1 MPHQSL
7 ELLRVTESIHIPVER
22 RFAQVTAKLLRE
34 LEQGTLIDRR
44 YVPQS
49 MEWDEILL
57 HKRTVVLGEAKCG
70 KTHEFM
76 QQVHN
81 LQKQGEFAY
90 FLPLEQ
96 LHNQEVRD
104 VLSSEDECGLTE
116 WLQQTEKE
124 AWFFLDAVD
133 ELKLRDGS
141 FRIALKKLKREI
153 AEKAEFAH
161 IFVSCRPAD
170 WNSHLDRSDFE
181 QYFPIQAARKEVKPT
196 VHAEVVSTNSD
207 QREVSV
213 QVSDEKENASARSKK
228 TNVLL
233 LLPMEQDLVIEF
245 ATCYDENRAQGF
257 KEEIETKEVWQLF
270 QTPADIIDG
279 MDRLA
284 EFGELGSLQDQIS
297 SGITRKLQERSDRKS
312 VLSLDKARSGAER
325 LALALSLIKRQSL
338 AIGNLPSNRKQ
349 LDVAHIL
356 SDWTVQEQQ
365 DLLRRGLFDYSG
377 INVVR
382 FHHRTTQE
390 FLAAKCLKTLISKG
404 LRLSEALHLLFCET
418 FSEKV
423 IIPSMEAV
431 ATWLALWNND
441 VLAEIQKRKPQL
453 LFRQGLPAT
462 FSTSLRTDVLRHFVS
477 SYQGNDWRGVGV
489 SISEV
494 TRLGH
499 SDLGPVVEELWS
511 ESYKGY
517 DTRELFLKL
526 IWLTPLPSCTQ
537 YSLNAALDMDLPT
550 RHRIYACHAV
560 LTAGTNKQKRLLGET
575 LMNSQW
581 PEELVYSIISELSPC
596 SLNIDEVVTLA
607 TKTNE
612 IPNMVDGLGYNLHSL
627 IWSEAIGIEQVRL
640 FRAAFTA
647 KIWENKNEDCQVN
660 QCHSA
665 YDHFADAV
673 LAGCARD
680 TDVSSF
686 EEISDWTWSLAVAL
700 RFREQNQFI
709 IAREDRELISSRLR
723 EDLRLREAYFWA
735 SLYLSDELEP
745 EREAWLRHE
754 QLYHHDSILGQI
766 TEADIPWLFNALEDS
781 SHQHRR
787 PIAFYVLMKLWT
799 EVRDNFIANGVH
811 SRISDLPH
819 LIIEYERYLNPRP
832 ARQLDRSVREFEKR
846 QKKQRKKEKKRLA
859 SWEKWRQEIRS
870 DPSLMLTEDR
880 KANTLLNLHTWLNMD
895 EQRRIGGAWCNWDA
909 NLVREYFSEKFLRLV
924 RPALAE
930 FWRQS
935 APMLWSE
942 RDAGNR
948 NSYPRSWLQALMAVA
963 SEADNSNWAHR
974 LTKDDAKLAARISML
989 EVNGFAAYLPT
1000 LENAHPKAVTEVIV
1014 EELLSQISQMSEN
1027 DQCPLIQDVKVYGT
1041 RNIKREVAKVLG
1053 QKLGDWPHEMALSI
1067 RNALSD
1073 STELIIDFGSNDI
1086 IETVASHAKRRLTT
1100 TLTGEY
1106 AAAWLQVLTL
1116 VDPSAGCRQVLEAT
1130 ATLGDETQ
1138 KSNAVFIFGTVFGGR
1153 RGATRRP
1160 DFSSLPV
1167 AERTDLIF
1175 QLVRRVYEVAPP
1187 SSDVQHKGAYS
1198 PDIRDHAKDAR
1209 GYLFELL
1216 VKSEGAEA
1224 HRALLQLARLN
1235 DFADM
1240 KDRLRQLATE
1250 VAAKQSEQ
1258 EPMSLD
1264 AFRSIVQEQILM
1276 PTNNRSIHNVMLNRL
1291 EDFFHYVSESE
1302 FSIQST
1308 LQRIEEE
1315 TELRRYIASRL
1326 NDHRRDAYT
1335 VNQEAVM
1342 RREKRTDI
1350 RLSATKVDI
1359 EAVIELKLNK
1369 KYGRWSGSDLEKAL
1383 RYQLVEQYLRHDRC
1397 RSGCLLICMRE
1408 NRKWKNP
1415 TGGDLMDLDET
1426 VDWLQGIAEEIMT
1439 NNPELLIAVRGLDL
1453 ST

>member
-1 MPHQSL
+1 M
-7 ELLRVTESIHIPVER
+7 TESIHIPVER

-34 LEQGTLIDRR
+34 LEHGTLMDRH

-76 QQVHN
+76 QQVKD
-81 LQKQGEFAY
+81 LRKQGKFAF

-96 LHNQEVRD
+96 LHYQEIRD
-104 VLSSEDECGLTE
+104 VLSSEDECNLTE
-116 WLQQTEKE
+116 WLQQAEKE

-133 ELKLRDGS
+133 ELKLREGS
-141 FRIALKKLKREI
+141 FRFALKKLQREI

-196 VHAEVVSTNSD
+196 VHAEVVSANSD
-207 QREVSV
+207 QLEISV
-213 QVSDEKENASARSKK
+213 QVSDEKENASTRSKK

-245 ATCYDENRAQGF
+245 ATCYDEERAQGF
-257 KEEIETKEVWQLF
+257 KEEIDKKDVWQLF
-270 QTPADIIDG
+270 ETPADIIDG

-284 EFGELGSLQDQIS
+284 EVGELGSLQDQIS
-297 SGITRKLQERSDRKS
+297 SGITRKLQEHPDRKS

-325 LALALSLIKRQSL
+325 LALALSLMKRQSL
-338 AIGNLPSNRKQ
+338 AIGKASSDRRQ
-349 LDVAHIL
+349 LDVAQIL
-356 SDWTVQEQQ
+356 SDWTVDEQQ

-404 LRLSEALHLLFCET
+404 LPLREAMHLLFCET

-423 IIPSMEAV
+423 VIPSMEAV

-441 VLAEIQKRKPQL
+441 VLAEIKKRKPQL
-453 LFRQGLPAT
+453 LFRQGLPA
-462 FSTSLRTDVLRHFVS
+462 SIPTSLRADVLRHFVF
-477 SYQGNDWRGVGV
+477 SYQGYDWRGLGV
-489 SISEV
+489 SISDV
-494 TRLGH
+494 IRLGH
-499 SDLGPVVEELWS
+499 SDLGPVVEELWAD
-511 ESYKGY
+511 SYKGY
-517 DTRELFLKL
+517 DTRELLLKL
-526 IWLTPLPSCTQ
+526 TWLTPLPSCAQ
-537 YSLNAALDMDLPT
+537 YSLNAALDIDLPIL
-550 RHRIYACHAV
+550 HRIYACRAV
-560 LTAGTNKQKRLLGET
+560 LTAGTDKQKRMLGEN

-581 PEELVYSIISELSPC
+581 PEELVCSIIPELYPC

-612 IPNMVDGLGYNLHSL
+612 IPNLVDGLGYNLHSL
-627 IWSEAIGIEQVRL
+627 VWSEAVEIEQVRL
-640 FRAAFTA
+640 LRAAFTV
-647 KIWENKNEDCQVN
+647 KIWENKYKDCRVN
-660 QCHSA
+660 QFLSV
-665 YDHFADAV
+665 YDHFADAI

-680 TDVSSF
+680 TKVSSF

-700 RFREQNQFI
+700 RFRERKQFI
-709 IAREDRELISSRLR
+709 IARKDRELISSRLW
-723 EDLRLREAYFWA
+723 EELRLREAYFWA

-745 EREAWLRHE
+745 KREAWLRYQ
-754 QLYHHDSILGQI
+754 QLYHHDNILGQM
-766 TEADIPWLFNALEDS
+766 TEADIPWLFNALEDT
-781 SHQHRR
+781 SHQERR
-787 PIAFYVLMKLWT
+787 PIAFYVSMKIWT
-799 EVRDNFIANGVH
+799 EVGDDTIANGVH
-811 SRISDLPH
+811 SRISDLPY
-819 LIIEYERYLNPRP
+819 LIKEYETYLNPPP
-832 ARQLDRSVREFEKR
+832 AEELDKSVLEFQKWE
-846 QKKQRKKEKKRLA
+846 KKQRKKENKRLA
-859 SWEKWRQEIRS
+859 SWEEWRQEIRS

-895 EQRRIGGAWCNWDA
+895 ERERVDRSWCNWDA
-909 NLVREYFSEKFLRLV
+909 KIVRENFSEDFLRLV

-942 RDAGNR
+942 REAGNR
-948 NSYPRSWLQALMAVA
+948 NSYPRSWLQALMAVT
-963 SEADNSNWAHR
+963 SEADNFDWAHR

-989 EVNGFAAYLPT
+989 EHNGFAAYLPT

-1014 EELLSQISQMSEN
+1014 EELLSQISQMSESE
-1027 DQCPLIQDVKVYGT
+1027 QCPLIHDVKVYGT
-1041 RNIKREVAKVLG
+1041 DKIKREVAKVLG
-1053 QKLGDWPHEMALSI
+1053 QKLGDWPHEMTVGI

-1073 STELIIDFGSNDI
+1073 STELIMDFGSGDI
-1086 IETVASHAKRRLTT
+1086 IKAAASDAKRILTT

-1106 AAAWLQVLTL
+1106 AAAWLQVFTL
-1116 VDPSAGCRQVLEAT
+1116 VDPSAGCQRVLEAT
-1130 ATLGDETQ
+1130 ATLEDETQ
-1138 KSNAVFIFGTVFGGR
+1138 KSNAVLIFGTVFGGR

-1167 AERTDLIF
+1167 AERTGLIF
-1175 QLVRRVYEVAPP
+1175 QLVRRVYEVVPP
-1187 SSDVQHKGAYS
+1187 SSDVQHKGTS
-1198 PDIRDHAKDAR
+1198 PKIREHAEKAR
-1209 GYLFELL
+1209 EYLFELL

-1224 HRALLQLARLN
+1224 HSALLQLAELK

-1250 VAAKQSEQ
+1250 VAARQSEQ

-1264 AFRSIVQEQILM
+1264 AFRSIVQEQNLM

-1291 EDFFHYVSESE
+1291 EDFIHYVNESE

-1308 LQRIEEE
+1308 LQRIEKE
-1315 TELRRYIASRL
+1315 TELRRFIAGWL

-1335 VNQEAVM
+1335 VNQEAVKK
-1342 RREKRTDI
+1342 REKRTDI
-1350 RLSATKVDI
+1350 RLSATMGI

-1369 KYGRWSGSDLEKAL
+1369 KNGRWSGSDLEKAL
-1383 RYQLVEQYLRHDRC
+1383 RHQLVEQYLSHDRC
-1397 RSGCLLICMRE
+1397 RSGCLLICMQE
-1408 NRKWKNP
+1408 NRNWENP
-1415 TGGDLMDLDET
+1415 TRGNLMNLDET
-1426 VDWLQGIAEEIMT
+1426 VDWLQGIADEIMT
-1439 NNPELLIAVRGLDL
+1439 KKPELLISVRGLDL
-1453 ST
+1453 SI